1 MHVGGVVL
9 FRQLIV
15 RTSCLHQRV
24 RICLAVACLIASLTS
39 PYPTVGQVTK
49 SAVPSQPAQ
58 SPSKTPATHED
69 ALGRTTPRG
78 TVLGFLSA
86 AYNQKFDIAAQY
98 LNTRAKEDD
107 AITLAKQLSFVLD
120 RRLPAKL
127 NNVSND
133 PLGSLSDPVDSKR
146 ELIGSIPT
154 QNGNVDIYLER
165 IDRPNEVPIWLFSRQ
180 SLVDI
185 PDIYDEINSTTVENY
200 LPSFL
205 LKRYFGVSLF
215 AFAYF
220 LLFLPLIYL
229 ILSLISRLGS
239 SALAYALQRWAHRHR
254 PSKNNIL
261 PHPLRLF
268 IVSITIV
275 ATIRKVSL
283 SLLARQVGSTIAVLL
298 LIVALVWA
306 MIRVNARLE
315 AYFKKRMEK
324 KGRLSATAI
333 LRPAR
338 GVMDFIA
345 IIVGL
350 MIILYKMGINPS
362 AALAGLGVGGI
373 AIALAAQKT
382 LENVI
387 GGVSLIMDGSVRV
400 GDFFKVGNV
409 MGTIEV
415 IGLRSTTVRT
425 LDRTIVTIPNG
436 QMATMT
442 LENFSVRDQF
452 WLRQLIGVEH
462 QTPPAAL
469 NSLLAAVREILEH
482 ESLLVPTTSRV
493 RLVRF
498 AESNLELEVVAY
510 IFATNWDHFLEIQET
525 LLMKIKA
532 LVETNRVGIGYPT
545 KAVYLKNSAD
555 LGSVANQGGPQEVD
569 LTKEAG
575 REMQSR

>member
-1 MHVGGVVL
+1 
-9 FRQLIV
+9 
-15 RTSCLHQRV
+15 
-24 RICLAVACLIASLTS
+24 
-39 PYPTVGQVTK
+39 
-49 SAVPSQPAQ
+49 
-58 SPSKTPATHED
+58 
-69 ALGRTTPRG
+69 
-78 TVLGFLSA
+78 
-86 AYNQKFDIAAQY
+86 
-98 LNTRAKEDD
+98 
-107 AITLAKQLSFVLD
+107 
-120 RRLPAKL
+120 
-127 NNVSND
+127 
-133 PLGSLSDPVDSKR
+133 
-146 ELIGSIPT
+146 
-154 QNGNVDIYLER
+154 
-165 IDRPNEVPIWLFSRQ
+165 
-180 SLVDI
+180 
-185 PDIYDEINSTTVENY
+185 
-200 LPSFL
+200 
-205 LKRYFGVSLF
+205 
-215 AFAYF
+215 
-220 LLFLPLIYL
+220 
-229 ILSLISRLGS
+229 
-239 SALAYALQRWAHRHR
+239 
-254 PSKNNIL
+254 
-261 PHPLRLF
+261 
-268 IVSITIV
+268 
-275 ATIRKVSL
+275 
-283 SLLARQVGSTIAVLL
+283 
-298 LIVALVWA
+298 
-306 MIRVNARLE
+306 
-315 AYFKKRMEK
+315 MEK

-510 IFATNWDHFLEIQET
+510 IFATNCDHFLEIQET